1 MTTNS
6 GHGGALPP
14 IGPPAGPPSGP
25 PNGPRTGAPAD
36 SVPRLAGLQV
46 RSREGAAGRTVGYSN
61 FVSFMRYALPLGALL
76 LLGLIVVWPLAT
88 GREQGFR
95 ISFTDDPDLDGSLR
109 MVNARYLGVDD
120 QNQPYTVTAA
130 EARQP
135 QPNSPLVTLQE
146 ISADV
151 FIDDRSGQWLALTA
165 REGLYQRE
173 ERYLDLAGD
182 VSIFSDQGHEF
193 HTARAHVDLAA
204 RTVDGDAPL
213 AGQGPLGLIEA
224 GHFFLDDNE
233 QAMFFGG
240 GVKMTV
246 YPGGRG

>member
-1 MTTNS
+1 MTAGS

-14 IGPPAGPPSGP
+14 IGPPAGPPR
-25 PNGPRTGAPAD
+25 GPRTSAPAN
-36 SVPRLAGLQV
+36 SVARLAGLQV
-46 RSREGAAGRTVGYSN
+46 QSREGAAGRTVGYSN
-61 FVSFMRYALPLGALL
+61 FVGFMRYALPLGALL
-76 LLGLIVVWPLAT
+76 LLGLIVVWPLAS

-95 ISFTDDPDLDGSLR
+95 ISFTDSPDLDGSLR

-130 EARQP
+130 EASQP

-151 FIDDRSGQWLALTA
+151 FTDDRSGQWLALTA

-204 RTVDGDAPL
+204 RTADGDAPL

-224 GHFFLDDNE
+224 GNFFLDDNE

>member
-1 MTTNS
+1 MTAGS
-6 GHGGALPP
+6 GHGSALPP
-14 IGPPAGPPSGP
+14 IGPPAGPPR
-25 PNGPRTGAPAD
+25 GPRTSAPA
-36 SVPRLAGLQV
+36 RLAGLQV
-46 RSREGAAGRTVGYSN
+46 QSREGAAGRTVGYSN
-61 FVSFMRYALPLGALL
+61 FVGFMRYALPLGALL
-76 LLGLIVVWPLAT
+76 LLSLIVVWPLAS

-95 ISFTDDPDLDGSLR
+95 ISFSDSPDLDGSLR

-130 EARQP
+130 EASQP

-224 GHFFLDDNE
+224 GNFFLDDNE

-240 GVKMTV
+240 GVKMTI

>member
-1 MTTNS
+1 MTASS
-6 GHGGALPP
+6 GNGGALPP
-14 IGPPAGPPSGP
+14 IGPPAGPSSGP
-25 PNGPRTGAPAD
+25 GTGTPRN
-36 SVPRLAGLQV
+36 SVSRLAGLQIQN
-46 RSREGAAGRTVGYSN
+46 REGAAGRTVGYSN
-61 FVSFMRYALPLGALL
+61 FVGFMRYALPLGALL

-95 ISFTDDPDLDGSLR
+95 ISFTDAPDIDGSLR

-120 QNQPYTVTAA
+120 QNQPYTVTAT
-130 EARQP
+130 EASQP
-135 QPNSPLVTLQE
+135 QPNSPLVALQE

-151 FIDDRSGQWLALTA
+151 FIDDRNGQWLALTA

-204 RTVDGDAPL
+204 RTADGDAPL

-224 GHFFLDDNE
+224 GNFFLDDNE

>member
-25 PNGPRTGAPAD
+25 RTGAPAN
-36 SVPRLAGLQV
+36 SAPRLAGLQV
-46 RSREGAAGRTVGYSN
+46 QSREGAAGRTVGYSN
-61 FVSFMRYALPLGALL
+61 FVGFMRYALPLGALL

-88 GREQGFR
+88 GREEGFR
-95 ISFTDDPDLDGSLR
+95 ITLTDAPEIAGSLR

-193 HTARAHVDLAA
+193 HTARAHVELAA
-204 RTVDGDAPL
+204 RTAGGEAPL
-213 AGQGPLGLIEA
+213 DGQGPLGLLQA
-224 GHFFLDDNE
+224 GNFFLDDNE
-233 QAMFFGG
+233 QTMFFGG
-240 GVKMTV
+240 GVKMPV
-246 YPGGRG
+246 FPGGRG

>member
-1 MTTNS
+1 MTAGS
-6 GHGGALPP
+6 GHGSALPP
-14 IGPPAGPPSGP
+14 IGPPAGPPR
-25 PNGPRTGAPAD
+25 GPRTSAPA
-36 SVPRLAGLQV
+36 RLAGLQV
-46 RSREGAAGRTVGYSN
+46 QSREGAAGRTVGYSN
-61 FVSFMRYALPLGALL
+61 FVGFMRYALPLGALL
-76 LLGLIVVWPLAT
+76 LLGLIVVWPLAS

-95 ISFTDDPDLDGSLR
+95 ISFSDSPDLDGSLR

-120 QNQPYTVTAA
+120 QNQPYTVAAA
-130 EARQP
+130 EASQP

-224 GHFFLDDNE
+224 GNFFLDDNE

-240 GVKMTV
+240 GVKMTI

>member
-1 MTTNS
+1 MTASS
-6 GHGGALPP
+6 GHGGGLPP
-14 IGPPAGPPSGP
+14 IGPPADPPS
-25 PNGPRTGAPAD
+25 GPRTGAPPN
-36 SVPRLAGLQV
+36 SVPRLAGLQM

-61 FVSFMRYALPLGALL
+61 FVSIMRYALPLGALL

-88 GREQGFR
+88 GREEGFR
-95 ISFTDDPDLDGSLR
+95 ISFTDAPEIDGSLR

-130 EARQP
+130 EASQP
-135 QPNSPLVTLQE
+135 QPNSPLVALQE

-151 FIDDRSGQWLALTA
+151 FIDDRNGQWLALTA

-182 VSIFSDQGHEF
+182 VSIFSDHGHEF
-193 HTARAHVDLAA
+193 HTERAHVDLAA
-204 RTVDGDAPL
+204 RTADGDAPL
-213 AGQGPLGLIEA
+213 DGQGPLGLLEA
-224 GHFFLDDNE
+224 GNFFLDDNE
-233 QAMFFGG
+233 QTMFFGG